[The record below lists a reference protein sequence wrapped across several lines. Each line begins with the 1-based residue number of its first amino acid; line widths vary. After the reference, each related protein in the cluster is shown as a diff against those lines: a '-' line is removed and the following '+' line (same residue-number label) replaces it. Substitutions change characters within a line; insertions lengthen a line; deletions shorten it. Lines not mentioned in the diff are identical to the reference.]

1 MITLSGL
8 NPQQRQAAE
17 IIDGPVLILAGAGSG
32 KTRTITYRIAHMV
45 YNLGISAKEIL
56 GVSFTNKAAKEMR
69 ERVSTLLGKSRMRG
83 ITLTTFHSLGVRIL
97 KEDIDKLG
105 YHKNFSIYDT
115 TDQMA
120 IIRGELKKFKAEK
133 SFDIKE
139 IQSRISYLKN
149 QGIGPEDYQRS
160 KFFDEDDPYCIA
172 LEHIYREYEDKL
184 KFYNAIDFDDILFL
198 IVLLFRDYPEVA
210 DKWSER
216 FKYIMIDEFQDTNH
230 LQFELVMGLTRKHN
244 NLCVV
249 GDDDQSIY
257 AFRGA
262 DISNI
267 LNFEKNFPGAKV
279 VKLEENYRSTSP
291 ILELANEVISKNKD
305 RRDKTLWSQKKSP
318 EKPLLWLTQDTDHEA
333 EIVVEQI
340 VKHQSQGRHLGDIA
354 ILYRSNTQAQP
365 LEEQL
370 RLSQVPYTIIGG
382 QKFYEKKEVKDLIS
396 YMTVLLNPK
405 DQMAIRRILNVPNRG
420 IGRTT
425 LEKFLAISQEENIT
439 LYEAMINQ
447 PEIAGKS
454 EKNIR
459 AFTELVSKS
468 QENFQN
474 HSLNEAISMLID
486 DIDFYKFIE
495 KQYDSAKQVERRKN
509 DVMVFIESAERFI
522 QFQKAHATLKN
533 FVERLLLQDS
543 QDNQDGD
550 EDDDVRKNE
559 VTLMTL
565 HSSKGL
571 EFDTVYLVGMEEESL
586 PHKNVIKLGEDISEE
601 RRLCYVGITR
611 AQQKLVMTFC
621 KERKL
626 YGKNLV
632 RNKSRFLEDIER
644 DDLFILQDRTNF
656 GHLASEEEIEKYKK
670 DKFAEMMN
678 FLDD

>member
-1 MITLSGL
+1 
-8 NPQQRQAAE
+8 
-17 IIDGPVLILAGAGSG
+17 
-32 KTRTITYRIAHMV
+32 
-45 YNLGISAKEIL
+45 
-56 GVSFTNKAAKEMR
+56 
-69 ERVSTLLGKSRMRG
+69 
-83 ITLTTFHSLGVRIL
+83 
-97 KEDIDKLG
+97 
-105 YHKNFSIYDT
+105 
-115 TDQMA
+115 
-120 IIRGELKKFKAEK
+120 
-133 SFDIKE
+133 
-139 IQSRISYLKN
+139 
-149 QGIGPEDYQRS
+149 
-160 KFFDEDDPYCIA
+160 
-172 LEHIYREYEDKL
+172 
-184 KFYNAIDFDDILFL
+184 
-198 IVLLFRDYPEVA
+198 
-210 DKWSER
+210 
-216 FKYIMIDEFQDTNH
+216 MIDEYQDTNH

-257 AFRGA
+257 AFRCA

-318 EKPLLWLTQDTDHEA
+318 DKPLLWLTQDTDHEA

-439 LYEAMINQ
+439 LYEAMLTQ

-474 HSLNEAISMLID
+474 HPLNEAISMLID

-632 RNKSRFLEDIER
+632 RNKSRFLEDIDR